1 MVRILLVL
9 LILINLIYFTWNS
22 YYPPQ
27 VVGRQP
33 AALAKDIKPLVLL
46 SEQKL
51 EPRTDAKNSND
62 KSDKQYNESP
72 VIQTEREKVAPKDD
86 IESLHIREGM
96 TDKVTGIEEYAAA
109 TARDVDH
116 IKAIDEGDVIEA
128 PGDVII
134 KNSGTELVTAIEETQ
149 NIESGKEASTERESQ
164 EVSIKSNSDGEV
176 LGDQEQITEVS
187 ESPVAIKRCYTLG
200 PFEEIRAAESL
211 LIRIQNAGFEVFR
224 RAITEKQ
231 PARYWVY
238 LPSFESQS
246 GASEIAKELASKG
259 IKDYY
264 VITENKNKNA
274 ISLGLF
280 SKHTGARRRYQKIQ
294 ALGYHP
300 EMEVRFRDKTIYW
313 LDYDEV
319 DDKKL
324 PPQIWG
330 SLMTESGAVQ
340 RIVRECDIRP

>member
-1 MVRILLVL
+1 MVRILLIL

-33 AALAKDIKPLVLL
+33 VALAKDVKPLILL
-46 SEQKL
+46 SEQRL
-51 EPRTDAKNSND
+51 EPRMAAKESHD
-62 KSDKQYNESP
+62 KSNNQYNESP

-86 IESLHIREGM
+86 VESVYIREGM
-96 TDKVTGIEEYAAA
+96 TDRVTGIEEYAAA
-109 TARDVDH
+109 TARNVDH
-116 IKAIDEGDVIEA
+116 IKAIDEGKVIA
-128 PGDVII
+128 GPGDVVT
-134 KNSGTELVTAIEETQ
+134 KGSDTEPVTAIEETQ
-149 NIESGKEASTERESQ
+149 NIEASEEASTKRESQ

-176 LGDQEQITEVS
+176 SADQERITEVS
-187 ESPVAIKRCYTLG
+187 KSPVAIRRCYTLG
-200 PFEEIRAAESL
+200 PFEEIKAAESL
-211 LIRIQNAGFEVFR
+211 LIQIQNAGFEAFR
-224 RAITEKQ
+224 RAITEQQ

-238 LPSFESQS
+238 LPSVGSRS
-246 GASEIAKELASKG
+246 GASKIAKELAGKG
-259 IKDYY
+259 IKDNY
-264 VITENKNKNA
+264 VITENGNKNA

-294 ALGYHP
+294 ALGYQP
-300 EMEVRFRDKTIYW
+300 KMEIQFRDKTIYW

-324 PPQIWG
+324 PPQIWV

-340 RIVRECDIRP
+340 RLVRECDIRP

>member
-33 AALAKDIKPLVLL
+33 AALAEDIKPLRLL
-46 SEQKL
+46 SEQRL
-51 EPRTDAKNSND
+51 EPRTDAKQSND
-62 KSDKQYNESP
+62 KSDTQTNESP
-72 VIQTEREKVAPKDD
+72 VIQTEREKVTPKDD
-86 IESLHIREGM
+86 VESVNMREGM
-96 TDKVTGIEEYAAA
+96 TDKVTGIEAYAAA

-116 IKAIDEGDVIEA
+116 IKPIDEGEVIKV
-128 PGDVII
+128 PGDVIT
-134 KNSGTELVTAIEETQ
+134 KGSDTEPVTAIEETQ
-149 NIESGKEASTERESQ
+149 NIEASKEAFTERKSQ
-164 EVSIKSNSDGEV
+164 EVSIKSNLDSEV
-176 LGDQEQITEVS
+176 SADQKQTTEVS
-187 ESPVAIKRCYTLG
+187 KSPVAIRRCYTLG
-200 PFEEIRAAESL
+200 PFEEIVAAESL
-211 LIRIQNAGFEVFR
+211 LIRIQNAGFEASR
-224 RAITEKQ
+224 RTITEQQ

-238 LPSFESQS
+238 LPSVESQS
-246 GASEIAKELASKG
+246 GASKIARELASKG

-264 VITENKNKNA
+264 VVTENKNKNA

-280 SKHTGARRRYQKIQ
+280 NKHTGARRRYQKIQ
-294 ALGYHP
+294 ALGYQP

-324 PPQIWG
+324 PPQIWV
-330 SLMTESGAVQ
+330 SFMTESGAVQ
-340 RIVRECDIRP
+340 RLVRECDLRP